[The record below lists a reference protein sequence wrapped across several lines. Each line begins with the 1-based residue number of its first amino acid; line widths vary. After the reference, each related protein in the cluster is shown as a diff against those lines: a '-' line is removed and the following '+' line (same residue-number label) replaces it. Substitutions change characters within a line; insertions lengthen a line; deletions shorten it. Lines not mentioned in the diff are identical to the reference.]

1 MARNNHPEET
11 VEKILDVST
20 KLFLEKGY
28 DNTSIQDI
36 INNLGGLSKGAIYH
50 HFKSKEDIF
59 NAVGEKFSRQL
70 IIEMQAVRDK
80 TTLTGLEKLK
90 EMFRLSLS
98 GLDRD
103 IVYSVAPNY
112 IENPRLLAASFQE
125 ILSDT
130 APGYIQP
137 VLEEGIRDGS
147 IKTAYPKEL
156 AEVILIVTNLWMN
169 PLVVRSTPQEAE
181 KKARFFD
188 FMLKSLGLNLFDEQM
203 IAAYVRFSGL
213 NENSLQ

>member
-1 MARNNHPEET
+1 
-11 VEKILDVST
+11 
-20 KLFLEKGY
+20 
-28 DNTSIQDI
+28 
-36 INNLGGLSKGAIYH
+36 
-50 HFKSKEDIF
+50 
-59 NAVGEKFSRQL
+59 
-70 IIEMQAVRDK
+70 MQAVRDK